1 MFDRDYKKIAE
12 RLNDSQ
18 SLQDILINETNN
30 DEETKNLQIIN
41 CQHGWYFDATMFPST
56 VISEV

>member
-1 MFDRDYKKIAE
+1 MFKRDYKKLAE
-12 RLNDSQ
+12 RLNDSENP
-18 SLQDILINETNN
+18 LNILINETIN

-41 CQHGWYFDATMFPST
+41 CQHGWSFDTTIFPST